1 MDKTQKQA
9 QPSRRGFFLGAG
21 AVTAVA
27 AVTAVSTPSLQ
38 SSAEPKAETAP
49 ERGGGYKVSE
59 HIQRYYRSA
68 RV

>member
-1 MDKTQKQA
+1 MKTKQA
-9 QPSRRGFFLGAG
+9 QPSRRGFFLGAS
-21 AVTAVA
+21 AATAVA
-27 AVTAVSTPSLQ
+27 AVAAVSSPLT
-38 SSAEPKAETAP
+38 SSTQVVEEQPKP